1 MLFAVGM
8 EMPLL
13 KRFDV
18 NRAPTVEKEI
28 EEEEEDEYAG
38 VSSANSTVSSVS
50 AGKRGQRE
58 GSENGPI
65 SEEEDGGEGSR
76 KKLRLSRNQSAVL
89 EESFK
94 EHNTLNPVR
103 FLSPKSSNLLL
114 VECF

>member
-1 MLFAVGM
+1 MCDFAVEK

-13 KRFDV
+13 KGFDV

-28 EEEEEDEYAG
+28 EEEDEYAG

-58 GSENGPI
+58 ESENGPI

-103 FLSPKSSNLLL
+103 FLPSKSSNLLL
-114 VECF
+114 ERL